1 MQERVGEKW
10 SSPQSS
16 FHAKILDTT
25 FSSQALE
32 KEEALFSWSIMFS
45 HVQMGGFFCMFTRS
59 LASYGSTPFSPPPFL
74 LFLPDGME
82 AQKLWLDIPNEVTF
96 RWHFFIEAIE
106 KRVLL
111 KTFSIPFLIPKGF

>member
-74 LFLPDGME
+74 LLFCLME
-82 AQKLWLDIPNEVTF
+82 WKPKNFGWTF
-96 RWHFFIEAIE
+96 RMRLHF
-106 KRVLL
+106 VG
-111 KTFSIPFLIPKGF
+111 TFSLKP

>member
-74 LFLPDGME
+74 LFFPDGME